1 MASEWNNRPEEQQN
15 EADERYSFV
24 QETIKEEQTDGRKSL
39 RKGFRVIFYGFLLGA
54 AFCFGIACMRP
65 VADNIRNSS
74 SGEFSLTDDEESAS
88 LLNYEEVKA
97 QVIEEMQNE
106 LSESE
111 ETSSID
117 LNADNYKE
125 LYERLAEVRKEAEA
139 SLTTVR
145 GYLNKDDE
153 NDSLESYGCV
163 LAKSR
168 NQVLVLT
175 CSDNLSGMK
184 RIDVEFYGGQV
195 ITASIQKSYDILN
208 MAVLAVNAKDMS
220 KTTER
225 MVQTANLGT
234 SAGLEAGTP
243 VLALGNIYG
252 FSDSVGYG
260 MIQDVSGTIQREDGI
275 YYRIKTDIQGKSTG
289 SGILLNLQGDVIGI
303 VSSVSADEDEM
314 VAAIGISSLK
324 NILELLVN
332 GEDVPYTGITGT
344 DITDEAAE
352 EQNLPTGVYV
362 QNISADS
369 PAMEAG
375 IKNGDIITA
384 VGGKTVTSMEEYQR
398 RLLESTP
405 DSVISVE
412 GKRRSSEGYADI
424 EYKVDLHR

>member
-1 MASEWNNRPEEQQN
+1 
-15 EADERYSFV
+15 
-24 QETIKEEQTDGRKSL
+24 
-39 RKGFRVIFYGFLLGA
+39 
-54 AFCFGIACMRP
+54 
-65 VADNIRNSS
+65 
-74 SGEFSLTDDEESAS
+74 
-88 LLNYEEVKA
+88 
-97 QVIEEMQNE
+97 
-106 LSESE
+106 
-111 ETSSID
+111 
-117 LNADNYKE
+117 
-125 LYERLAEVRKEAEA
+125 
-139 SLTTVR
+139 
-145 GYLNKDDE
+145 
-153 NDSLESYGCV
+153 
-163 LAKSR
+163 
-168 NQVLVLT
+168 
-175 CSDNLSGMK
+175 MK

-208 MAVLAVNAKDMS
+208 MAVLAVSAKDMS